1 MKIRTKLVSV
11 FCLSMALMAAA
22 LVAEKVAVGKEEAL
36 LEASEKRHLSTLIA
50 EEFLNSSKN
59 LTRLARTYVATGDP
73 QYEKAYWDIVK
84 WRSGDIPRP
93 SNFHVDLSPGVIKPQ
108 VDIMKELEFSETEF
122 ALLKEA
128 GQLSND
134 LIKTEEQAM
143 NSIKQNQIASG
154 PYFEKDDESVRGF
167 AIRILFDANY
177 HNEVTKIMGPVDR
190 FFAEIDARTAAELN
204 DTQTSAHF
212 WMNAA
217 FVLQLMVAAALIGI
231 IFITLRY
238 VLSPLGDVV
247 QAMREIAE
255 GDGDLGRRLEEKGN
269 DELTELAHSFN
280 LFASNV
286 MTMVQ
291 KVGASVENISSSSS
305 QLANTAE
312 KADYAIN
319 QQKMSIDQVSAAS
332 HQMVTAVHEVARHAT
347 SAAAATNQSD
357 TEASQG
363 MQVLDSAIRE
373 INVLTDEIQQ
383 ASGAIGQLE
392 SDSNTISSVLD
403 VIRDIAD
410 QTNLLALNAAIEAAR
425 AGEQGRGFAV
435 VADEVRNLAQ
445 RTQDS
450 TQEIQSM
457 IERLQNSAQAAVNV
471 MQRSQDQA
479 TSCVSQATEAGSS
492 LESITKAISAIN
504 DMNNQI
510 AAASEQQGAVMEEIS
525 TSINAILNQVDETS
539 EGSRN
544 TAISSD
550 SMKALS
556 MELKS
561 LVGQFK
567 VA

>member
-11 FCLSMALMAAA
+11 FCLSMVLMGAA
-22 LVAEKVAVGKEEAL
+22 LVAEKVAVSKNDDQL
-36 LEASEKRHLSTLIA
+36 KASEKRHLSNLIA
-50 EEFLNSSKN
+50 DEFLQSSKN
-59 LTRLARTYVATGDP
+59 LTRLARTYVATGD
-73 QYEKAYWDIVK
+73 QAYQEKYWQIVQ

-93 SNFHVDLSPGVIKPQ
+93 AEFHPDLYPGVIKPQ
-108 VDIMKELEFSETEF
+108 ADIMKDLNFTDAEF

-134 LIKTEEQAM
+134 LIRTEEQAM
-143 NSIKQNQIASG
+143 NSIKQGIVAAG
-154 PYFEKDDESVRGF
+154 PYKANSGESIETF

-177 HNEVTKIMGPVDR
+177 HREVTKIMGPVDL
-190 FFAEIDARTAAELN
+190 FFAEIDQRTAAELKAA
-204 DTQTSAHF
+204 QTSANF
-212 WMNAA
+212 WMNTA
-217 FVLQLMVAAALIGI
+217 FTFQLLVCAALIAV
-231 IFITLRY
+231 IFMTLRF
-238 VLSPLGDVV
+238 VLTPLNQVV
-247 QAMREIAE
+247 EAMREIGE
-255 GDGDLGRRLEEKGN
+255 GDGNLGNRLEEKGN
-269 DELTELAHSFN
+269 DELTDLARSFN
-280 LFASNV
+280 LFAANV
-286 MTMVQ
+286 MAMVQ
-291 KVGASVENISSSSS
+291 QVGASVENISSSSS
-305 QLANTAE
+305 QLASTAE

-319 QQKMSIDQVSAAS
+319 QQKMSIDQVSSAS
-332 HQMVTAVHEVARHAT
+332 HQMVAAVQEVARHAT

-363 MQVLDSAIRE
+363 MRVLDNAIQE
-373 INVLTDEIQQ
+373 INVLTEEIHQ

-392 SDSNTISSVLD
+392 SDSNTISTVLD

-450 TQEIQSM
+450 TQEIQGM
-457 IERLQNSAQAAVNV
+457 IERLQSSAMTAVNV

-479 TSCVSQATEAGSS
+479 KSCVTQAVEAGTS
-492 LESITKAISAIN
+492 LQSITQAISSIN

-510 AAASEQQGAVMEEIS
+510 ATASEQQGAVMEEIS
-525 TSINAILNQVDETS
+525 TSIMAILTQVDETS

-544 TAISSD
+544 TAVSSD
-550 SMKALS
+550 SMRDLS
-556 MELKS
+556 MELKA